1 MLLQK
6 PHALAEVFLH
16 IPHNRDR
23 QDDKCRQ
30 MPGGGDE
37 HAWD

>member
-1 MLLQK
+1 M

-16 IPHNRDR
+16 IPHNRDQ

-30 MPGGGDE
+30 MPWGGGGGNE
-37 HAWD
+37 PAWN

>member
-1 MLLQK
+1 M
-6 PHALAEVFLH
+6 PHARAEVFLH

-30 MPGGGDE
+30 MPGGGGDE
-37 HAWD
+37 HGWN